1 MIWNQPDWEST
12 FLGDGFGLSCLFS
25 DGIFL
30 KMVNNVVKFY
40 EDELKRSIEEDFT
53 EKQSYDTSS
62 VSLDLFLPLLMQ
74 VEVKLNF

>member
-1 MIWNQPDWEST
+1 
-12 FLGDGFGLSCLFS
+12 
-25 DGIFL
+25 
-30 KMVNNVVKFY
+30 MVNNVVKFY